1 LFIHGDLLKA
11 GSNLKSDSA
20 KSVFARPPRLL
31 TDTCVITLG
40 FNRARHM
47 PMRDHGQFLIAH
59 GQSSTARMKSV
70 EPIFVTELFCQIH
83 GELLSLVRNLSS
95 DDWSKATAARMWTV
109 KDVVAHLLDSDVRR
123 LSYQRDKAP
132 MVPPEEPIENYRDLV
147 NFLNRLN
154 ADWVGAARRISPR
167 LLIEFLEIT
176 GAQVC
181 ELFKSL
187 DPFAPAIFGVAWAG
201 EQESQNWFDVA
212 REYTEK
218 WHHQQQIRDAVGA
231 PSLTGRKWLFP
242 VLDTF
247 LRGLPHTYRET
258 QADEGSSVAF
268 IIAGEA
274 GGAWTLKR
282 EGGAWSLYTGEGEG
296 TACEVRM
303 DQDAAW
309 RLLTKGLSREEAEA
323 RIEIIGDHRLGK
335 PILGMLAVMA

>member
-1 LFIHGDLLKA
+1 M
-11 GSNLKSDSA
+11 N
-20 KSVFARPPRLL
+20 P
-31 TDTCVITLG
+31 
-40 FNRARHM
+40 
-47 PMRDHGQFLIAH
+47 
-59 GQSSTARMKSV
+59 V
-70 EPIFVTELFCQIH
+70 EPIYVTELFCEIH
-83 GELLSLVRNLSS
+83 GELLALLRTLPVE
-95 DDWSKATAARMWTV
+95 DWYKPTAAKAWVVR
-109 KDVVAHLLDSDVRR
+109 DIVAHLLDSDIRR
-123 LSYQRDKAP
+123 VSFQRDQAP
-132 MVPPEEPIENYRDLV
+132 MVPPESPINSYRDLV
-147 NFLNRLN
+147 DFLNQLN
-154 ADWVGAARRISPR
+154 ADWVKAAKRISPK

-181 ELFKSL
+181 ALFKSL
-187 DPFAPAIFGVAWAG
+187 DPFGPALFGVAWAG
-201 EQESQNWFDVA
+201 EEGSKNWFDIA

-231 PSLTGRKWLFP
+231 PALTGRKWLFP

-282 EGGAWSLYTGEGEG
+282 EGGAWSLYIGEGEG
-296 TACEVRM
+296 AACEVRM

-309 RLLTKGLSREEAEA
+309 RLLTKGLSQEEAAA
-323 RIEIIGDHRLGK
+323 RIEIIGDDRLGK

>member
-1 LFIHGDLLKA
+1 
-11 GSNLKSDSA
+11 
-20 KSVFARPPRLL
+20 
-31 TDTCVITLG
+31 
-40 FNRARHM
+40 
-47 PMRDHGQFLIAH
+47 MR
-59 GQSSTARMKSV
+59 SV
-70 EPIFVTELFCQIH
+70 EPIFATELFCQIQ
-83 GELLSLVRNLSS
+83 GELLSLLRNLSG
-95 DDWSKATAARMWTV
+95 DDWSKPTAARMWTV

-132 MVPPEEPIENYRDLV
+132 MVPPEAPIENYRDLV

-167 LLIEFLEIT
+167 LLVEFLEIT

-187 DPFAPAIFGVAWAG
+187 DPFAPAPFGVAWAG

-231 PSLTGRKWLFP
+231 PALTGRKWLFP

-258 QADEGSSVAF
+258 LADEGSSVAF
-268 IIAGEA
+268 TITGEA
-274 GGAWTLKR
+274 GGTWMLRR
-282 EGGAWSLYTGEGEG
+282 EGGAWRLYTGEG
-296 TACEVRM
+296 AASCVVWM

-309 RLLTKGLSREEAEA
+309 RLLTKGLSREEAET

>member
-1 LFIHGDLLKA
+1 
-11 GSNLKSDSA
+11 
-20 KSVFARPPRLL
+20 
-31 TDTCVITLG
+31 
-40 FNRARHM
+40 
-47 PMRDHGQFLIAH
+47 
-59 GQSSTARMKSV
+59 MKSV

-83 GELLSLVRNLSS
+83 GELLSLLRNLSG
-95 DDWSKATAARMWTV
+95 DDWSKPTAARMWTV
-109 KDVVAHLLDSDVRR
+109 KDVVAHLLDGDVRR

-132 MVPPEEPIENYRDLV
+132 MVPPETPIENYRGLV
-147 NFLNRLN
+147 NFLNQLN

-167 LLIEFLEIT
+167 MLIEFLEIT

-187 DPFAPAIFGVAWAG
+187 DPSAPAMFGVAWAG

-218 WHHQQQIRDAVGA
+218 WHHQQQIRDVVGA

-282 EGGAWSLYTGEGEG
+282 EGGAWSLYTGGG
-296 TACEVRM
+296 GGADCEVLM

-309 RLLTKGLSREEAEA
+309 RLLTKGLSLEEAAA
-323 RIEIIGDHRLGK
+323 RVEIIGDHRLGK

>member
-1 LFIHGDLLKA
+1 
-11 GSNLKSDSA
+11 
-20 KSVFARPPRLL
+20 
-31 TDTCVITLG
+31 
-40 FNRARHM
+40 
-47 PMRDHGQFLIAH
+47 
-59 GQSSTARMKSV
+59 MKSV

-83 GELLSLVRNLSS
+83 GELLSLLRNLSG
-95 DDWSKATAARMWTV
+95 DDWSKPTAARMWTV
-109 KDVVAHLLDSDVRR
+109 KDVVAHLLDGDVRR

-132 MVPPEEPIENYRDLV
+132 MVPPEAPIENYRDLV

-154 ADWVGAARRISPR
+154 ADWVGAARRIGPR
-167 LLIEFLEIT
+167 LLIEFLQIT

-187 DPFAPAIFGVAWAG
+187 DPFANAIFGVAWAG

-268 IIAGEA
+268 VIAGEA
-274 GGAWTLKR
+274 GGFWTLKR

-296 TACEVRM
+296 AACEVRM

-309 RLLTKGLSREEAEA
+309 RLLTKGLSQEEASA
-323 RIEIIGDHRLGK
+323 RIEIIGDDRLGA